1 MLHFSVCTHI
11 WLFIITLKLNKV
23 TLQAV
28 FDKWG
33 CVISSPNCWD
43 AKSGTVTTH
52 VHDLLLQQA
61 HFTSGYLCIQFI
73 RCLHYCFLHCPLRV
87 HMLPA
92 EQICFCLNLISQS
105 VKPSTAAPSS
115 NCRQVKLHLPFKWR
129 TGSATLEMAVEPH
142 TVEPDTKKRVGWV
155 GGGWDSN
162 TQISCKRIVS
172 VGWVREKKT
181 CAPGQ
186 QCVIAKGRS
195 KQSTAQRQRDLVV
208 FWSVNGWAMTEF
220 ELIFDLM
227 NNISF
232 FIAFPLNEGV

>member
-1 MLHFSVCTHI
+1 MLFWGNFLNSLKLTDVKLKGFKCCTLVFAPI
-11 WLFIITLKLNKV
+11 FDYLLLPVKLNKM

-33 CVISSPNCWD
+33 CFISSPYCWD

-52 VHDLLLQQA
+52 VHDLLLQQP

-92 EQICFCLNLISQS
+92 EQICFCLDLISRS
-105 VKPSTAAPSS
+105 VKPSRAAPSS
-115 NCRQVKLHLPFKWR
+115 NCRQVELHLPFKWR
-129 TGSATLEMAVEPH
+129 TGSATLEMAVEP
-142 TVEPDTKKRVGWV
+142 DTKKRGGWV

-172 VGWVREKKT
+172 VGWVRRKKHVHLVSNVWLQRE
-181 CAPGQ
+181 GQ
-186 QCVIAKGRS
+186 S
-195 KQSTAQRQRDLVV
+195 KALRKYK
-208 FWSVNGWAMTEF
+208 E
-220 ELIFDLM
+220 I
-227 NNISF
+227 
-232 FIAFPLNEGV
+232 